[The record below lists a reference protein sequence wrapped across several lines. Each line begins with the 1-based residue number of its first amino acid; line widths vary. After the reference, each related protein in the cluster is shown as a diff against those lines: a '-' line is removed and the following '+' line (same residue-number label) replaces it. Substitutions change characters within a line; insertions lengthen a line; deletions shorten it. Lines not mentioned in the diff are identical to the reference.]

1 MPQVF
6 DNISESLLPALR
18 NTLQVAHR
26 ADFCIDYFNLRGWR
40 SIDDLIERWS
50 GSDDACC
57 RLLVGMQPQPHEE
70 LRRAM
75 RLAGIDN
82 QRALRLRRQ
91 LADRFREQ
99 LTLGAPTAADEAG
112 LRRLARQLRGGKV
125 VVKLFCRCPLHAK
138 LYLLFRR
145 DPVTPIVGYVGSS
158 NLTLPGLSLQGELNV
173 DVVDQDAGGK
183 LAEWFEDRW
192 KDGFCMDISQELAWI
207 IEESWAREALI
218 PPYHIYVKMAYHLS
232 QEARAGLREFRI
244 PNDFGNE
251 LLEFQTAAVKIAAH
265 HVNRRGGR

>member
-26 ADFCIDYFNLRGWR
+26 ADFCIGYFNLRGWR
-40 SIDDLIERWS
+40 SIDDLIERWP
-50 GSDDACC
+50 GGDDACC

-75 RLAGIDN
+75 RLAGGDAGIDN
-82 QRALRLRRQ
+82 QSALRLRRQ

-99 LTLGAPTAADEAG
+99 LTLGAPTADDEAG

-138 LYLLFRR
+138 LYLFVERLWRS
-145 DPVTPIVGYVGSS
+145 VKY
-158 NLTLPGLSLQGELNV
+158 
-173 DVVDQDAGGK
+173 
-183 LAEWFEDRW
+183 
-192 KDGFCMDISQELAWI
+192 
-207 IEESWAREALI
+207 EEVYL
-218 PPYHIYVKMAYHLS
+218 HAY
-232 QEARAGLREFRI
+232 EGVAAARAGLGRSFRFYNAERRHQGLGRRT
-244 PNDFGNE
+244 PDAVYADSDSW
-251 LLEFQTAAVKIAAH
+251 LKAA
-265 HVNRRGGR
+265 

>member
-26 ADFCIDYFNLRGWR
+26 ADFCIGYFNLRGWR
-40 SIDDLIERWS
+40 SIDDLIDRWP
-50 GSDDACC
+50 GGDDACC

-75 RLAGIDN
+75 RLAGGDAGIDN

-125 VVKLFCRCPLHAK
+125 VVKLFCRHPLHAK

-145 DPVTPIVGYVGSS
+145 DPVTPVVGYVGSS
-158 NLTLPGLSLQGELNV
+158 NLTLPAQPGGQALSRHSRVHRQERQQVHPAFRHALQQDLQGSLQPAAPV
-173 DVVDQDAGGK
+173 
-183 LAEWFEDRW
+183 RR
-192 KDGFCMDISQELAWI
+192 
-207 IEESWAREALI
+207 ARTKTSAF
-218 PPYHIYVKMAYHLS
+218 
-232 QEARAGLREFRI
+232 AR
-244 PNDFGNE
+244 ND
-251 LLEFQTAAVKIAAH
+251 
-265 HVNRRGGR
+265 